1 MARITIEDSL
11 QNVGSRFV
19 LVLLTAQRARRLL
32 KGAKPK
38 VESANKSIV
47 TALREIAAGKVL
59 EKKPEDEIAED

>member
-11 QNVGSRFV
+11 QNVGNRFV

-47 TALREIAAGKVL
+47 TALREIAANKVWQ
-59 EKKPEDEIAED
+59 KKPEEEVSED